1 MGAPDS
7 SLFTD
12 ADDGLIGELLIE
24 YGARVREQVQAVLPS
39 GEPANYLYDLMR
51 DYPGRGGKMLRPCL
65 CLATARAF
73 GAQLDDA
80 LPSAVSIELM
90 HNALLIHDD
99 IEDGSD
105 QRRQA
110 PTLHARHG
118 VPLALNAGDALCLL
132 CLRPL
137 KSNVGRL
144 GEPKAMRILEE
155 TERTAWE
162 TTEGQAL
169 ELGWRHDNR
178 ADLRDE
184 DYLEMV
190 LKKTCW
196 LTTIHPMR
204 VGALIGAG
212 SAAPL
217 DTLIRLGFFFGAA
230 FQIQDDLLNLE
241 GGAGYG
247 KERDGDLLEGKRT
260 LMVIHAIR
268 ESAAADRRRL
278 LRYLGKQRRHRSAS
292 ETAWVR
298 SLLGAQG
305 SFDYA
310 RRIAKGLAGAALYEF
325 ECGFA
330 SVAEGRDKN
339 FIRAL
344 ISWVLRRAH

>member
-1 MGAPDS
+1 
-7 SLFTD
+7 
-12 ADDGLIGELLIE
+12 
-24 YGARVREQVQAVLPS
+24 
-39 GEPANYLYDLMR
+39 
-51 DYPGRGGKMLRPCL
+51 
-65 CLATARAF
+65 
-73 GAQLDDA
+73 
-80 LPSAVSIELM
+80 
-90 HNALLIHDD
+90 
-99 IEDGSD
+99 
-105 QRRQA
+105 
-110 PTLHARHG
+110 
-118 VPLALNAGDALCLL
+118 VPLALNAGDALSLL

-144 GEPKAMRILEE
+144 GNTKAMRILEE

-162 TTEGQAL
+162 TAEGQAL
-169 ELGWRHDNR
+169 ELGWRRDNR

-212 SAAPL
+212 PVAPL
-217 DTLIRLGFFFGAA
+217 DTFIRLGLFFGAA

-241 GGAGYG
+241 GGSSYG

-260 LMVIHAIR
+260 LMVIHAMR
-268 ESAAADRRRL
+268 ESVAGDRRRL
-278 LRYLGKQRRHRSAS
+278 LRYLGKQRSRRSSS

-298 SLLGAQG
+298 SLLDAQG
-305 SFDYA
+305 SLDYA

-325 ECGFA
+325 ERAFA
-330 SVAEGRDKN
+330 SVADSRDKN